1 MASVIKIEQ
10 QTITFSS
17 GNALEVPWSLTPRMA
32 DDGIKLILDGTT
44 RVLEYGFDV
53 TRKQLILGINTLLI
67 AGWQKDGRKPK
78 DKPKLLGDD
87 A

>member
-67 AGWQKDGRKPK
+67 SGWQKDGRKTK